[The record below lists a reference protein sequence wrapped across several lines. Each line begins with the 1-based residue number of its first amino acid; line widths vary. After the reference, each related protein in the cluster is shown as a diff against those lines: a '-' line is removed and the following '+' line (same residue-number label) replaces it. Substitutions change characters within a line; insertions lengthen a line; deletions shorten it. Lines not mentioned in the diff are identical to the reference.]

1 MGGSL
6 RSLVQV
12 LRRRTDRGGHHRPR
26 YFLGVQGKRW
36 FPEPGPEDISVP
48 GFLMLACDVDDE
60 RTIELRRS
68 DTYRFD
74 MFFTP

>member
-12 LRRRTDRGGHHRPR
+12 LRRRTDQGGHHRSR
-26 YFLGVQGKRW
+26 YFWGVQGNQW
-36 FPEPGPEDISVP
+36 LPEPSPEEISAP
-48 GFLMLACDVDDE
+48 GFLMLACDLDDE
-60 RTIELRRS
+60 RTIKLRRS

-74 MFFTP
+74 I